1 MIAGKT
7 ISSLL
12 YAWRLQEKC
21 ILLEPFL
28 FHPLSEEFEGIN
40 FSEFNVEN
48 AKQFSENLLF
58 IMGITNLLRYG
69 GNVANFRDGTI
80 ITKGNRRIQINSD
93 VEFFDGKNL
102 GFNEVF
108 DHFHWRAGQS
118 HQKTLVKTDDNFC
131 KTLVFYPS
139 TRNGV
144 NNLTKDFTTA
154 SYLTDNELLDPD
166 YGQGMARIKTAR
178 ILKSE
183 GLRGDFAWQ
192 RGDKR
197 YYKSIKF
204 DFAGRE
210 VLPRVEQKM
219 TFKEVWNMK
228 QKEGTPWKT
237 WKRLISKEKT
247 WLG

>member
-1 MIAGKT
+1 MILGKT
-7 ISSLL
+7 ITSLL

-21 ILLEPFL
+21 ILLDPYL
-28 FHPLSEEFEGIN
+28 FHPLSEEFENIN
-40 FSEFNVEN
+40 FSDFQVQN

-58 IMGITNLLRYG
+58 IMGITNLLQHG

-80 ITKGNRRIQINSD
+80 ITKGNRRIETDSAAQI
-93 VEFFDGKNL
+93 FDAKFS

-118 HQKTLVKTDDNFC
+118 HQKTIVKSQDNFC

-144 NNLTKDFTTA
+144 NTLTKDFTA
-154 SYLTDNELLDPD
+154 ISYLTDKELLDPD

-192 RGDKR
+192 RGDKK

-204 DFAGRE
+204 DFAGRD
-210 VLPRVEQKM
+210 VLPKVEQMM

-228 QKEGTPWKT
+228 QKQGEPWKM
-237 WKRLISKEKT
+237 WKRLTSKEKT